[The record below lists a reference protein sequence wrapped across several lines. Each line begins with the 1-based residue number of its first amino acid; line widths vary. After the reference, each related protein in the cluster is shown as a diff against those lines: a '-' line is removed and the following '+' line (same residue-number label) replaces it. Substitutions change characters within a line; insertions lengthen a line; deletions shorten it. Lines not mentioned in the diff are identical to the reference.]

1 MTTWKG
7 RYFIKTWLVS
17 KKTPI
22 RYCLPLYK
30 MYLKKSAKT
39 YPVLSTSALLIS
51 IVLSIWQLPAITYPF
66 WKRYSNENEYGNN
79 PHIPN
84 VYIHFVLFT
93 ICSSERLVLGNTVW
107 LFPSWSNYWFW
118 MSGIKWKSART
129 LTHHVYAVYL
139 FLWRIIISI
148 INIFI

>member
-17 KKTPI
+17 KKKTI

-30 MYLKKSAKT
+30 MYLEKSAKT
-39 YPVLSTSALLIS
+39 YPVLSTLNIYS
-51 IVLSIWQLPAITYPF
+51 IIWQLPAITYPF